1 MSHRLCLTGLKHLF
15 TMARKPI
22 PPVVQ
27 ADVVIKSRRRCPLC
41 VFLDGNE
48 SERPGQIA
56 HLNGDHGDNRFE
68 NLVWLCL
75 EHHDKFDSTTS
86 QTKNYTQVE
95 VKSYRDKFYARYLQS
110 EHSQEDV
117 ALVQKYLRSYSQVF
131 TYLFHEYSEL
141 AFKIDHNVMDSL
153 GEIRDFW
160 HTSDLRSFNPGIR
173 EIQDHI
179 ANNVT
184 GILGIYEIN
193 MYDLV
198 GNWIKFDNQRF
209 SHEILTKK
217 REEAR
222 SFVDAIA
229 GYYKQLEAIAVG

>member
-1 MSHRLCLTGLKHLF
+1 
-15 TMARKPI
+15 MARKPI
-22 PPVVQ
+22 SPVVQ

-41 VFLDGNE
+41 VFLNGDE

-56 HLNGDHGDNRFE
+56 HLNGDHSDNRFE

-75 EHHDKFDSTTS
+75 EHHDKFDSKTS

-95 VKSYRDKFYARYLQS
+95 VKNYRDRLYQKYAAS
-110 EHSQEDV
+110 EFSREDV
-117 ALVQKYLRSYSQVF
+117 ALIREYLRNYSQVF
-131 TYLFHEYSEL
+131 TYIFHEYSEL
-141 AFKIDHNVMDSL
+141 AFQIDHNFMTL
-153 GEIRDFW
+153 LAEIRDFW
-160 HTSDLRSFNPGIR
+160 HTSHLRSFNPSIR

-198 GNWIKFDNQRF
+198 GNWIKFNNHRN
-209 SHEILTKK
+209 SHDVLTKK
-217 REEAR
+217 REEVKG
-222 SFVDAIA
+222 FVDAIG
-229 GYYKQLEAIAVG
+229 GYYKQLEAIAVT

>member
-1 MSHRLCLTGLKHLF
+1 
-15 TMARKPI
+15 MARKPI
-22 PPVVQ
+22 PKVVQ
-27 ADVVIKSRRRCPLC
+27 ADVIIASRRRCALC
-41 VFLDGNE
+41 VFLNENE

-56 HLNGDHGDNRFE
+56 HLNGDNSDARFE

-75 EHHDKFDSTTS
+75 EHHDKFDSKTS
-86 QTKNYTQVE
+86 QTKNYTQAE
-95 VKSYRDKFYARYLQS
+95 VKSYRDRLYQKYATS
-110 EHSQEDV
+110 EYSHEDV
-117 ALVQKYLRSYSQVF
+117 TLVQNYLRHYSKVF

-141 AFKIDHNVMDSL
+141 AFKIDHNVMESL
-153 GEIRDFW
+153 AEIRDFW
-160 HTSDLRSFNPGIR
+160 HTSNLRSFNPSIH

-198 GNWIKFDNQRF
+198 GCWIKFDNHRYP
-209 SHEILTKK
+209 HEVLVKK
-217 REEAR
+217 KEEAK

-229 GYYKQLEAIAVG
+229 EYYKQLEAIATSRT